1 MRTCLGPVP
10 RRVREGVS
18 GEAAERLAVMKKL
31 DMAEAAEQFLVGTNQ
46 LPALLRTPL
55 TQPEQMAASNKNAC
69 LIVAE

>member
-1 MRTCLGPVP
+1 
-10 RRVREGVS
+10 
-18 GEAAERLAVMKKL
+18 MKKL